1 MSFRSS
7 LVSAAALCLLATA
20 VPILAPSVI
29 TAASAAAEKTMP
41 FDQAAF
47 DAAQKADKPILVHIT
62 APWCST
68 CAAQKP
74 IVGHLQ
80 AEPKFKDLVT
90 FNVDFDSQK
99 ALVRKFGATMQS
111 TLIVFKGAKE
121 EGRSS
126 GETRAAPIAALL
138 GKAV

>member
-1 MSFRSS
+1 MSFKSS
-7 LVSAAALCLLATA
+7 LVSTAALCLLATA
-20 VPILAPSVI
+20 MPVLAPTTWIV
-29 TAASAAAEKTMP
+29 AAAAQEKTVP

-74 IVGHLQ
+74 IVGKLQ
-80 AEPKFKDLVT
+80 ATPKFKNLVT
-90 FNVDFDSQK
+90 FNIDFDSQK
-99 ALVRKFGATMQS
+99 ALMRKFGATTQS
-111 TLIVFKGAKE
+111 TLIVFKGKTE

-126 GETRAAPIAALL
+126 GETEAAPIAALL